1 MYNSLK
7 NDGIRRD
14 GCFLPEKSPVHN
26 KLVVLS
32 TQQIVMKVA
41 IGAINLGANSTN
53 PSTGH

>member
-14 GCFLPEKSPVHN
+14 GCFLPEKRLIHN

-32 TQQIVMKVA
+32 TQQIVMEIAV
-41 IGAINLGANSTN
+41 GAIKLGANWTN
-53 PSTGH
+53 PTTEH

>member
-14 GCFLPEKSPVHN
+14 RCFLPEKSPLHN

-32 TQQIVMKVA
+32 TQQIVMEVA
-41 IGAINLGANSTN
+41 MGAIKLGANWAN
-53 PSTGH
+53 PTTGH